1 METTTK
7 TQEQINERIM
17 ELIKRIDQRQVE
29 ILQTLDEI
37 FSLGDNEEDN
47 TK

>member
-1 METTTK
+1 ME
-7 TQEQINERIM
+7 TQEQIKERIL
-17 ELIKRIDQRQVE
+17 ELIKKIDQRQQE
-29 ILQTLDEI
+29 IIKTLDEI

>member
-1 METTTK
+1 ME
-7 TQEQINERIM
+7 TQEQIKERIL
-17 ELIKRIDQRQVE
+17 ELIKKIDQRQQE

>member
-1 METTTK
+1 ME
-7 TQEQINERIM
+7 TQEQIKERIL
-17 ELIKRIDQRQVE
+17 ELIKKIDQRQQE
-29 ILQTLDEI
+29 IIQTLDEI

>member
-1 METTTK
+1 MEP
-7 TQEQINERIM
+7 QEQIKERIL
-17 ELIKRIDQRQVE
+17 ELIKRIDQRQQE

>member
-7 TQEQINERIM
+7 TQEEINQRIL
-17 ELIKRIDQRQVE
+17 ELIKRIDQRQAE
-29 ILQTLDEI
+29 IIQTLDEI

>member
-1 METTTK
+1 ME
-7 TQEQINERIM
+7 TQEQIKERIL
-17 ELIKRIDQRQVE
+17 ELIKRIDQRQQE